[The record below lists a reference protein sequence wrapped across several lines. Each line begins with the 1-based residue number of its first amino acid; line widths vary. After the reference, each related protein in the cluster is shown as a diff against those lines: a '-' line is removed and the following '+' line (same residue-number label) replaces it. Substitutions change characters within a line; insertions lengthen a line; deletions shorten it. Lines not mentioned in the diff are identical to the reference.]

1 MRARGPHLR
10 LYAAP
15 AVIQALMTLR
25 QITGVRDLARKS
37 GVSVETT
44 QRFTSGKV
52 IDMSIDHANKLAE
65 ALRVET
71 GFLFIERRSSL
82 DLEDLVA

>member
-1 MRARGPHLR
+1 MRAKGPYLR

-15 AVIQALMTLR
+15 GVIQALMTLR
-25 QITGVRDLARKS
+25 GITGVRDLARKS

-52 IDMSIDHANKLAE
+52 VDVASSHATKFAE
-65 ALRVET
+65 ALRVRT
-71 GFLFIERRSSL
+71 DFLFIERRSSL
-82 DLEDLVA
+82 DLEDLAA

>member
-1 MRARGPHLR
+1 MGAKGPYLR

-25 QITGVRDLARKS
+25 GITGVRDLAKKS
-37 GVSVETT
+37 GVSVEAT

-52 IDMSIDHANKLAE
+52 VDMTCSHADKLAE
-65 ALRVET
+65 TLRVKT
-71 GFLFIERRSSL
+71 DFLFIERRHSL
-82 DLEDLVA
+82 DLEDLAA